1 MVSEIRA
8 LGRSST
14 KVTKRGRKV
23 VLFGNAAMATSFY
36 IELTHDSEYD
46 VVGFTVDKEYL
57 KEERLFGLP
66 VVPFDRV
73 ATVFPPDRHH
83 MMVAVGYVQMN
94 KLRAERYHMAKKMG
108 FRLLSYV
115 SPKATTWPDLV
126 LGENCFIST
135 NCIINPFAEISDDV
149 FLGAGSIIGHH
160 TLIKDHCFI
169 DSGVL
174 IAGEVTVKSF
184 SFLGTGSVIRNRI
197 TIANGSLIGAGS
209 VILENTK
216 ENGVYMAD
224 SAEALPISSDRLMLR

>member
-1 MVSEIRA
+1 MASEIRA
-8 LGRSST
+8 WGRNST
-14 KVTKRGRKV
+14 RVTKQRRKV
-23 VLFGNAAMATSFY
+23 VLFGNATMATSFY
-36 IELTHDSEYD
+36 VELTHDSEYD
-46 VVGFTVDKEYL
+46 VVGFTVDQEYL

-66 VVPFDRV
+66 VVPFDQV
-73 ATVFPPDRHH
+73 STVFPPDRHH
-83 MMVAVGYVQMN
+83 MMVAVGSLQMN
-94 KLRAERYHMAKKMG
+94 KLRAERCRMAKKMG

-126 LGENCFIST
+126 LGENCFISN
-135 NCIINPFAEISDDV
+135 NCVISPFAEISDNV

-174 IAGEVTVKSF
+174 IAGGVKVKSF
-184 SFLGTGSVIRNRI
+184 SFLGTGSIIRNHI
-197 TIANGSLIGAGS
+197 TIASGSLIGAGS